1 MKYILQTDFDRAS
14 EVPLID
20 FELEAETVW
29 GDYPGS
35 RTGTGRYCDL
45 FSAGIPVGRLWA
57 NGLTVGLLHVPVDGD
72 FHVQRTAE
80 IQHWNAAMDIRRSYH
95 LQVSAVEAFN
105 SLAATYDHG
114 PVVGNA
120 DLASINFPEVDA
132 VFYQDRY
139 DPSDTRIWCE
149 EMQ

>member
-1 MKYILQTDFDRAS
+1 MKYILHSDFGRVS

-20 FELEAETVW
+20 FEFEAETVW

-57 NGLTVGLLHVPVDGD
+57 NGLTVGLLHLAVVGD
-72 FHVQRTAE
+72 FPVQRTAE
-80 IQHWNAAMDIRRSYH
+80 IQHWNAAMDIRQSFH
-95 LQVSAVEAFN
+95 LQVSAVEAFD
-105 SLAATYDHG
+105 SIAAKYDHG
-114 PVVGNA
+114 AVVLAA
-120 DLASINFPEVDA
+120 DLSVINFPEIDA
-132 VFYQDRY
+132 EFYIDRY
-139 DPSDTRIWCE
+139 DPTDTRIWCE